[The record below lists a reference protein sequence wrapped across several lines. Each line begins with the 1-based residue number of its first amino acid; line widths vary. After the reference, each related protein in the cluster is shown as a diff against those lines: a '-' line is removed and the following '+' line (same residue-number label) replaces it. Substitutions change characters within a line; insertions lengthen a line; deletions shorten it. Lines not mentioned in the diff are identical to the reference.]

1 MSGPSGDGVGAPPA
15 RSEDAQAA
23 APADVRTALD
33 ERGAGDAPAAVRPGP
48 DYGRYGPLLLR
59 IGRRLVGGA
68 VMVIVVATFTFF
80 VVRLMPG
87 NPVEARYEELL
98 LRGVPPDQ
106 ARAQVEGM
114 YGFMSDDPLL
124 EQYPGY
130 LWQLLQFDLGK
141 SISYEGVPVSK
152 LITTAAP
159 YTVILVLSG
168 LVVSFLIGVIA
179 GAFAAVRRASR
190 FGDLLTISGSL
201 LHGVPQ
207 FVIALFLA
215 YLFTTVWTI
224 FPYGA
229 PYDATIAPGFS
240 VDFIRSLVT
249 HAILPVAAYA
259 LSAYGGWMLTM
270 KSSVVSVL
278 GDDFVLAA
286 ELRGLTLGLRIRY
299 IARNAMLPLF
309 TIFALSVGF
318 MFGGSVFIED
328 VFDYPG
334 LGKLL
339 LDSIEVQ
346 DYPLMSGAFVLIT
359 AAVIVANIF
368 ADLFYT
374 VIDPRVR
381 T

>member
-1 MSGPSGDGVGAPPA
+1 
-15 RSEDAQAA
+15 
-23 APADVRTALD
+23 
-33 ERGAGDAPAAVRPGP
+33 
-48 DYGRYGPLLLR
+48 
-59 IGRRLVGGA
+59 
-68 VMVIVVATFTFF
+68 MVIVVATFTFF
-80 VVRLMPG
+80 VIRLMPG
-87 NPVEARYEELL
+87 DPIAARYEELL

-106 ARAQVEGM
+106 ARAQVQGM
-114 YGFMSDDPLL
+114 YGFLSDDPLH
-124 EQYPGY
+124 EQYPSY
-130 LWQLLQFDLGK
+130 LWQLLQLDLGK

-168 LVVSFLIGVIA
+168 LVVSFLIGVVA
-179 GAFAAVRRASR
+179 GALAAVRRASR
-190 FGDLLTISGSL
+190 LGDLLTISGSL
-201 LHGVPQ
+201 LHGIPQ

-215 YLFTTVWTI
+215 YLFTTIWTI

-229 PYDATIAPGFS
+229 PYDATIAPGLSFE
-240 VDFIRSLVT
+240 FIQSLVV
-249 HAILPVAAYA
+249 HAVLPVAAYA
-259 LSAYGGWMLTM
+259 LASYGGWMLTM

-286 ELRGLTLGLRIRY
+286 ELRGLTLGLRLRY
-299 IARNAMLPLF
+299 IARNAILPLF
-309 TIFALSVGF
+309 TIFALSIGF

-339 LDSIEVQ
+339 LDSIKVQ
-346 DYPLMSGAFVLIT
+346 DYPLMGGAFVLIT
-359 AAVIVANIF
+359 TAVIIANIF
-368 ADLFYT
+368 ADILYT